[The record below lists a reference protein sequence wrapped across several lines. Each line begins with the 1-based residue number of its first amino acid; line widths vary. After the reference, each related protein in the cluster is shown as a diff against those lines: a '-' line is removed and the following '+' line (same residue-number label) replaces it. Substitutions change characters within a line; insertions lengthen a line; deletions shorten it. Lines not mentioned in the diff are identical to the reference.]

1 MTLLTNKT
9 DSTMLMEMGQE
20 IREISDNIRLT
31 IKNGKI
37 LSLKTH
43 RITHS
48 VEEHIQ
54 KAVGLILDK
63 VTHPTL
69 VPTVYTII
77 KELAINACKANQK
90 RIFFEE
96 KGLNLNDPSD
106 YEKGVREYKSL
117 FSEKMSELYGQKA
130 QKKGYYC
137 LINFHYSLNGIRI
150 EVVNNAPITQQEEK
164 SLREKLEKGMRYND
178 IAQFYLDN
186 ADNTE
191 GAGIGLALILIM
203 LKGEEIDPSYFRI
216 IIREDV
222 TIARLEIPLTPD
234 FQSLRTQDYK
244 N

>member
-1 MTLLTNKT
+1 M
-9 DSTMLMEMGQE
+9 MGQE
-20 IREISDNIRLT
+20 IRDISDNIRLT
-31 IKNGKI
+31 IENGKI

-43 RITHS
+43 RMTHS

-54 KAVGLILDK
+54 EAVGLILDK

-96 KGLNLNDPSD
+96 KGLDLNNASD
-106 YEKGVREYKSL
+106 YETGVLEYKKI
-117 FSEKMSELYGQKA
+117 FSEAMSERYGQKA
-130 QKKGYYC
+130 KKEGYYC
-137 LINFHYSLNGIRI
+137 LISFYYSFDGIRI
-150 EVVNNAPITQQEEK
+150 EVINNAPVTSQEEK

-203 LKGEEIDPSYFRI
+203 LKGEGIDPSYFRI

-234 FQSLRTQDYK
+234 FQSIRKLDRK

>member
-1 MTLLTNKT
+1 
-9 DSTMLMEMGQE
+9 MLMEMGQE

-96 KGLNLNDPSD
+96 KGLDLNDPSD

-186 ADNTE
+186 TE

-234 FQSLRTQDYK
+234 FQSLRKQDYK

>member
-1 MTLLTNKT
+1 
-9 DSTMLMEMGQE
+9 MGQE
-20 IREISDNIRLT
+20 IRDISDNIRLT
-31 IKNGKI
+31 IENGKI

-43 RITHS
+43 RMTHS

-54 KAVGLILDK
+54 EAVGLILDK

-96 KGLNLNDPSD
+96 KGLDLNNASD
-106 YEKGVREYKSL
+106 YETGVLEYKKI
-117 FSEKMSELYGQKA
+117 FSEAMSERYGQKA
-130 QKKGYYC
+130 KKEGYYC
-137 LINFHYSLNGIRI
+137 LISFYYSFDGIRI
-150 EVVNNAPITQQEEK
+150 EVINNAPVTSQEEK

-203 LKGEEIDPSYFRI
+203 LKGEGIDPSYFRI

-234 FQSLRTQDYK
+234 FQSIRKLDRK

>member
-1 MTLLTNKT
+1 
-9 DSTMLMEMGQE
+9 MLMEMGQE

-69 VPTVYTII
+69 IPTVYTII

-234 FQSLRTQDYK
+234 FQSLRKQDYK

>member
-1 MTLLTNKT
+1 M
-9 DSTMLMEMGQE
+9 MGQE
-20 IREISDNIRLT
+20 IRDISDNIRLT
-31 IKNGKI
+31 IENGKI

-43 RITHS
+43 RMTHS

-54 KAVGLILDK
+54 EAVGLILDK

-96 KGLNLNDPSD
+96 KGLDLNDAAD
-106 YEKGVREYKSL
+106 YEKGVREYKNI
-117 FSEKMSELYGQKA
+117 FSEAMSELYGQKA
-130 QKKGYYC
+130 RKEGYYC
-137 LINFHYSLNGIRI
+137 LITFHYSFDGIRI
-150 EVVNNAPITQQEEK
+150 EVINNAPVTQQEEK

-203 LKGEEIDPSYFRI
+203 LKGEGIDPSYFRI

-234 FQSLRTQDYK
+234 FQSIRKLNHK